1 MSEELVYV
9 LEKMC
14 SYVNVDYN
22 DINFDEND
30 WYLEYEWTKEQ
41 ETNFINWLTN
51 EIRINNKIRKGI
63 SKLKYRPSKK
73 RATLFANYFNMM
85 FGWKTK
91 IEE

>member
-14 SYVNVDYN
+14 SYVNADYN
-22 DINFDEND
+22 DINFDEDD
-30 WYLEYEWTKEQ
+30 WYFKYEWTKEQ
-41 ETNFINWLTN
+41 ETNFINWLTD
-51 EIRINNKIRKGI
+51 EIRINNKIRKEI
-63 SKLKYRPSKK
+63 SKLRYRPSKK